1 MKESNTD
8 MGYKTLKQ
16 YKVRDTRFGRKP
28 RNAVEALR
36 QARDFL
42 VAEGKDHWIKG
53 SEMTVPNNVLLDR
66 KFDPEDPACGK
77 WGVCAIGAVALVTG
91 DMQVTVEQYNGEQP
105 YSYEEVAPRPSS
117 AYLDAVSWLDE
128 AAGGDIVSL
137 NDTKGTKRQAVIKRF
152 NEAIDLAKKEA
163 NERRGRN
170 AARTKFARAR
180 KAVSF

>member
-1 MKESNTD
+1 MKESNAD
-8 MGYKTLKQ
+8 MGFKIINRYR
-16 YKVRDTRFGRKP
+16 VRDTRFGRKP

-42 VAEGKDHWIKG
+42 VAEGKDHWLKG
-53 SEMTVPNNVLLDR
+53 TEMEVEGDVLLER

-77 WGVCAIGAVALVTG
+77 WGVCAIGALALVTG
-91 DMQVTVEQYNGEQP
+91 DMEIVVEQFDDKKPYAVEQINP
-105 YSYEEVAPRPSS
+105 EDHS
-117 AYLDAVSWLDE
+117 AYHDAVYWLDE

-137 NDTKGTKRQAVIKRF
+137 NDAPGTKRVTVIKRF

-170 AARTKFARAR
+170 AARTKTGRVYA
-180 KAVSF
+180 

>member
-1 MKESNTD
+1 

-53 SEMTVPNNVLLDR
+53 SEMEVKSDVLLER

-91 DMQVTVEQYNGEQP
+91 DMQVTVEQYGDEKP
-105 YSYEEVAPRPSS
+105 YAYEEVAPSRSS
-117 AYLDAVSWLDE
+117 VYHDAISALDGV
-128 AAGGDIVSL
+128 AGGDIVSL
-137 NDTKGTKRQAVIKRF
+137 NDAKGTKRVTVIKRF
-152 NEAIDLAKKEA
+152 DEAIDLAKKEA

-170 AARTKFARAR
+170 AARTKTGRVYA
-180 KAVSF
+180 